1 MDRGHTIL
9 LPLSNHYHH
18 HHTLLCNVITLSHT
32 LHFPLSLF
40 STLPIPRS
48 PYSIGIAWNV
58 CVRSVRDFRFVA
70 NQTKT
75 TMESVSSEDGSDRCG
90 SYSPSADIS
99 ESESCS
105 SFYGRRYAAEGP
117 SSSAN
122 LSPRPLAPA
131 HFNFPPLPVIGGK
144 DVVVWDHKRD
154 MDLSEVEM
162 MKERFAKLLLGEDM
176 SGGGK
181 GVCTALAISNAITN
195 LSATVFGELWRLE
208 PLAPQKKA
216 MWLREMEWLLCVSD
230 SIVELVPSVQQFPG
244 GGTYEVMATR
254 PRSDLYIN
262 LPALKKLDGMLLAM
276 LDGFHDT
283 QFWYVDRGIILGDSK
298 DCDAYGRPS
307 VRQEEKWWL
316 PSPKLPPNGLSED
329 DRKRLQQCRDCT
341 NQILKAAMAINS
353 SVLAEMEIPGA
364 YVESLP
370 KNGKACLGDIIYRY
384 ITADQFSP
392 ECLLDCLDL
401 SSEHHT
407 LDIANRIEA
416 AIHVWRLKDHKKH
429 LISTKARRSWGGKV
443 KGLVTDGEK
452 NHYLA
457 KRAETLL
464 QSLKHRYPGLPQTA
478 LDMAKIQYNKDV
490 GQSILESYSRVM
502 ESLAFN
508 IMARIDDVL
517 YVDDSMKRCAAADSI
532 SLFSR
537 GGFGGRPIQKR
548 MSPSPFSIQHSP
560 YGSPFATPTFCSS
573 SPVTGS
579 PCSPQRTHAVKRNAL
594 KEGTD
599 SKGEKLATAEFER
612 VWSYAGNLSA
622 RRASGDAP
630 ERD

>member
-1 MDRGHTIL
+1 MG
-9 LPLSNHYHH
+9 
-18 HHTLLCNVITLSHT
+18 
-32 LHFPLSLF
+32 
-40 STLPIPRS
+40 
-48 PYSIGIAWNV
+48 
-58 CVRSVRDFRFVA
+58 
-70 NQTKT
+70 
-75 TMESVSSEDGSDRCG
+75 SVSSEDASDQQSDRCG
-90 SYSPSADIS
+90 SYSLSADVS

-105 SFYGRRYAAEGP
+105 SFCGRRFDAEGA

-122 LSPRPLAPA
+122 LSPHPVAAGHFKLPA
-131 HFNFPPLPVIGGK
+131 AQVMLPVIGGK
-144 DVVVWDHKRD
+144 DVVVWDQKRD
-154 MDLSEVEM
+154 LDLSEVEM

-208 PLAPQKKA
+208 PLAPQKKT
-216 MWLREMEWLLCVSD
+216 MWRREMEWLLCVSD

-262 LPALKKLDGMLLAM
+262 LPALKKLDGMLLGM

-283 QFWYVDRGIILGDSK
+283 KFWYVDRGIILGDSK

-384 ITADQFSP
+384 ITADQFSL

-407 LDIANRIEA
+407 LDVANRIEA
-416 AIHVWRLKDHKKH
+416 AVHVWRLKDHKKH
-429 LISTKARRSWGGKV
+429 LNSAKARRSWGGKV
-443 KGLVTDGEK
+443 KGLVADGEK
-452 NHYLA
+452 NHFLA
-457 KRAETLL
+457 QRAETLL
-464 QSLKHRYPGLPQTA
+464 QSLKHRFPGLPQTA

-517 YVDDSMKRCAAADSI
+517 YVDDTIKRCAAADSI

-537 GGFGGRPIQKR
+537 GGFGGLPIQKR
-548 MSPSPFSIQHSP
+548 MTPSPFSIQHTP
-560 YGSPFATPTFCSS
+560 YASPFATPTFCSS

-579 PCSPQRTHAVKRNAL
+579 PCSPRITTHAAKRNAP
-594 KEGTD
+594 KEATG
-599 SKGEKLATAEFER
+599 SKAEKLASADFER
-612 VWSYAGNLSA
+612 VWSYTGNLSA